1 MQPAVSSP
9 VPRAAWASRWRTDP
23 PAEKGKTV
31 KHSKRFRV
39 LQEQVVKGKL
49 YGPEEAVA
57 LVKANANAKFDESF
71 DISINLNILPKH
83 TVRDTFVLPH
93 QSGKDKVVLVFA
105 KGDAAAKAREAGAEH
120 VGDEDLVEKIKGGW
134 FDFDVVIATPD
145 MMRDIGKLGPY
156 LGKRGL
162 MPNPKT
168 GTVTTDVAKAVGE
181 FKKGRTEFRADK
193 KGILNISVGHVSMD
207 AAKLFDNVKAL
218 WHEVLRKKPSDLKG
232 DYIKTVT
239 FSSTMGPGVRVDYKS
254 L

>member
-1 MQPAVSSP
+1 M
-9 VPRAAWASRWRTDP
+9 
-23 PAEKGKTV
+23 
-31 KHSKRFRV
+31 KHSKRFKV
-39 LQEQVVKGKL
+39 IQENVVRGQL
-49 YGPEEAVA
+49 YGAEEAVA
-57 LVKANANAKFDESF
+57 IVKANATAKFDESF
-71 DISINLNILPKH
+71 DVSINLNILPKH

-105 KGDAAAKAREAGAEH
+105 KGDPAAAARAAGADF

-145 MMRDIGKLGPY
+145 MMREIGKLGPY

-193 KGILNISVGHVSMD
+193 KGILNISVGHASMD
-207 AAKLFDNVKAL
+207 VSKLFDNFKAL
-218 WHEVLRKKPSDLKG
+218 WQEVIRKKPSDLKG

-239 FSSTMGPGVRVDYKS
+239 FSSTMGPGVRIDYKS